1 MPSRA
6 PVSSKHLFVSS
17 SGKALS
23 RWVQAFPKA
32 TLARPK
38 DLRKRSVLLEQAEI
52 IWLHLDP
59 ALPSVTQLTELRKK
73 IGTIP
78 VVILA
83 SSPDNDD
90 ALNLF
95 SSGARGY
102 CNAHATAANLKQI
115 ASVVLGGGLWIGEAL
130 MQRLLVATTGALAQ
144 VTVGAAPSVNSA
156 LRTLT
161 AREQEVAKAVASGSN
176 NKEIA
181 RALGITERTIK
192 AHASAIFQ
200 KLGARDRLHLAL
212 IVNGH
217 RTA

>member
-1 MPSRA
+1 M
-6 PVSSKHLFVSS
+6 
-17 SGKALS
+17 
-23 RWVQAFPKA
+23 
-32 TLARPK
+32 
-38 DLRKRSVLLEQAEI
+38 
-52 IWLHLDP
+52 
-59 ALPSVTQLTELRKK
+59 
-73 IGTIP
+73 
-78 VVILA
+78 
-83 SSPDNDD
+83 
-90 ALNLF
+90 
-95 SSGARGY
+95 
-102 CNAHATAANLKQI
+102 
-115 ASVVLGGGLWIGEAL
+115 LGGGLWIGEAL
-130 MQRLLVATTGALAQ
+130 MRRLLIATTGALAQ

>member
-1 MPSRA
+1 MPSRIPA
-6 PVSSKHLFVSS
+6 SRKHLFVST
-17 SGKALS
+17 SGEALS
-23 RWVQAFPKA
+23 RWLQAFPNA

-38 DLRKRSVLLEQAEI
+38 DLRKGSSLLEQIEMV
-52 IWLHLDP
+52 WLQLDP
-59 ALPSVTQLTELRKK
+59 GLPSVEQLAALRKK
-73 IGTIP
+73 IGSIR

-83 SSPDNDD
+83 SLPDNDD
-90 ALNLF
+90 ALKLF
-95 SSGARGY
+95 SAGARGY
-102 CNAHATAANLKQI
+102 CNAHATAANLRQI
-115 ASVVLGGGLWIGEAL
+115 ANVVLAGGMWIGEAL
-130 MQRLLVATTGALAQ
+130 MQRLLIATTGALAK
-144 VTVGAAPSVNSA
+144 VIVDAAPSANPA
-156 LRTLT
+156 LQTLT

-217 RTA
+217 RSA